1 MRPFWIWRSHAN
13 ITHQIGARSITP
25 VVQSVGL
32 RWPGGGWLWQYPLA
46 VEVEDKIDG
55 TQRRLPI
62 PDPTRMIVWFLCALA
77 LVTLFAAA
85 LTMWWSRQRTLKKKA
100 MQKNPGKK
108 YTMQE
113 NRKG

>member
-13 ITHQIGARSITP
+13 TTHQIGAQNITP
-25 VVQSVGL
+25 ITQTIGL

-46 VEVEDKIDG
+46 VEVDDETDG

-62 PDPTRMIVWFLCALA
+62 PDPTRVVVWFLVAMA

-85 LTMWWSRQRTLKKKA
+85 LTLWRSRRRTLKKKA
-100 MQKNPGKK
+100 MPKNRGQK
-108 YTMQE
+108 